1 MIYINRF
8 FFNIHDQLR
17 KFYLNTKIYDI
28 KISKV
33 NNCNITYKPS
43 PYLLSSI
50 IDYQKKKSKIEDFSL
65 DEIWCKNNLSDKEF
79 KNLNNFFWFFN
90 LDLKSSKKKV
100 QSLVSEWIEK
110 NKKYDKR
117 SWDFDITS
125 KRIISWLSC
134 HNLTYENSDKRYQDN
149 FNYIIQKQTNHL
161 IYEINK
167 SKELINKLI
176 GCSAIIL
183 VGLCYQN
190 EKKYLSYGIDILK
203 KISNSEL
210 DSFFFPKTRNFKDL
224 LFYLKYFILIR
235 EWFKEAQINI
245 PDHIEEIIYNLGQS
259 YTFFGKNI
267 NSNFLFN
274 GNNKI
279 SVNNFENY
287 LKRFGYNF
295 KNEIIDFGGYIIL
308 KNKKISLAMDTGASP
323 NFKFSKDYQAGVLS
337 FEIISNGKKLISN
350 CGYYHKK
357 NSNLNKISK
366 STATQST
373 LVINDNSSCKF
384 SKYGNFWLV
393 KKGVKILKKENIF
406 KKDYWKISASH
417 DGYLK
422 NYNSIHERN
431 IEFHAEKMTFIG
443 VDKIIKKKMINAYKF
458 DIRFHVEPG
467 VRLMKTQDNKTI
479 LIELEDEGWRF
490 TCNNYKISINNG
502 LYFGKKNLYTD
513 NQNILVSGISNQKF
527 ENIEWE
533 LKKI

>member
-1 MIYINRF
+1 MIYISRF

-17 KFYLNTKIYDI
+17 KFYLNSKIYDI
-28 KISKV
+28 KISKI
-33 NNCNITYKPS
+33 NNNNITYKPS

-50 IDYQKKKSKIEDFSL
+50 IDYQKKKFKIEDFFL
-65 DEIWCKNNLSDKEF
+65 DQIWSKNNLSDKEF
-79 KNLNNFFWFFN
+79 KNLNSFFWFFS
-90 LDLKSSKKKV
+90 LDLKSSKEKV
-100 QSLVSEWIEK
+100 QSLISEWIK
-110 NKKYDKR
+110 NNNKFNKK

-134 HNLTYENSDKRYQDN
+134 HNLTYENSDKGYQDN

-161 IYEINK
+161 IYEINR
-167 SKELINKLI
+167 SKKLSDKLI

-190 EKKYLSYGIDILK
+190 EKKYLSFGIDILK
-203 KISNSEL
+203 KISKFGL
-210 DSFFFPKTRNFKDL
+210 DNFFFPKSRNFKDL

-235 EWFKEAQINI
+235 EWFKEAQLNI
-245 PDHIEEIIYNLGQS
+245 PEYIEETIYNLGQG
-259 YTFFGKNI
+259 YAFFGKNI

-274 GNNKI
+274 GNNKVFI
-279 SVNNFENY
+279 NEFENY

-295 KNEIIDFGGYIIL
+295 KNESNDFGGYIIL
-308 KNKKISLAMDTGASP
+308 KNKKISLAMDAGASP
-323 NFKFSKDYQAGVLS
+323 NLKFSKDYQAGVLS

-350 CGYYHKK
+350 CGYYEKK

-366 STATQST
+366 STAAQST

-393 KKGVKILKKENIF
+393 KKGVKVLKRENVF

-422 NYNSIHERN
+422 DYNSVHERN
-431 IEFHAEKMTFIG
+431 IEFHTEKMTFFG
-443 VDKIIKKKMINAYKF
+443 VDKIIKKKMISAYKF
-458 DIRFHVEPG
+458 DIRFHFEPE
-467 VRLMKTQDNKTI
+467 VRLMKTQDNKSI
-479 LIELEDEGWRF
+479 LIELKDEGWKF
-490 TCNNYKISINNG
+490 TCNNYKISIDNG